1 MTATL
6 TDIFRTLPGGAAV
19 ASQSNIIDVFLATDD
34 STLTAD
40 IDTDADG
47 LWSWTYSP
55 AGSAATSWTLNPGG
69 IYWTG
74 VYAGQTRKGSNLAS
88 GMWGPNSIAEL
99 PILFSA
105 FGDGVVAGALSGDF
119 AVTYDAAGLDVDIAA
134 GKALLDGILVTN
146 PSSRELTIAAADAT
160 HPRIDRIILELTRTA
175 GDTYGKV
182 VLKVLSGTAA
192 ASPVAPTLTDSAST
206 LQISLAQVRVN
217 ALATTVAS
225 VTDERAYALTSITRN
240 PTLMA
245 TLLTGPTAGSPL
257 TTTGSVSAPL
267 QHSITLV
274 SGVTY
279 DISIDAEITA
289 DGTSAVAQ
297 MACYIEGTS
306 NASDYVTAPAQSGIL
321 SLRNAHTRSVVGT
334 GAAITAGVLA
344 KRSSTDSVVNYYGG
358 TSRVLAIP
366 R

>member
-160 HPRIDRIILELTRTA
+160 HPRIDRIVLELTRTA

-192 ASPVAPTLTDSAST
+192 ASPVAPTLTDDAST
-206 LQISLAQVRVN
+206 LQVSLAQVRVN
-217 ALATTVAS
+217 ALSTTVTS
-225 VTDERAYALTSITRN
+225 VTDERAYTLTSVTRN
-240 PTLMA
+240 PTLMSVLRA
-245 TLLTGPTAGSPL
+245 GAILLI
-257 TTTGSVSAPL
+257 TTGTTVAAL
-267 QHSITLV
+267 QHSVTLV

-279 DISIDAEITA
+279 DITIDAEIMA

-297 MACYIEGTS
+297 IAGFIEGTS
-306 NASDYVTAPAQSGIL
+306 NASDYVTAPVQSGII
-321 SLRNAHTRSVVGT
+321 SLRNAHTRTVVGT

-344 KRSSTDSVVNYYGG
+344 KRSSTASVVTLYSGV
-358 TSRVLAIP
+358 SRVTAIP
-366 R
+366 RS